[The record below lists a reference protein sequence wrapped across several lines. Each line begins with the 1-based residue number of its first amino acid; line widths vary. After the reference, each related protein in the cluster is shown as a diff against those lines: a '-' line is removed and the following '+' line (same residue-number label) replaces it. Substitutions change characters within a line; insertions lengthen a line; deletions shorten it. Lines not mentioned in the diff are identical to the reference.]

1 MAEGFNFI
9 VSNEDVKIRFSCPNH
24 KKRIGEIV
32 ANLITDDL
40 DNEKK
45 ESSFIINEGVA
56 EFTFNGS
63 TIGGKEIKHEAVFFE
78 NTDYPVII
86 KGNKGKDLSF
96 IQLLIND
103 RLTSGEDGKGSLTT
117 EDGELFG
124 SLNFRNQVGMT
135 DFKVKYRVK
144 GENIDRVLKFTTE
157 VLSYKL
163 DYRSDLKS
171 IISDIENEYALLSA
185 SFLKD
190 TYLGMR
196 TNAGESSPLVWW
208 QIFKSC
214 YEEIVRAAR
223 DIIERP
229 KRRLKPIVK
238 YERAERL
245 RALPRELENEFLLH
259 KDNPAYL
266 YRTEEMVLSHDTI
279 ENRFLK
285 HAINEMAR
293 KFGEVKRHI
302 MTAMRLDNEL
312 KISDSLNEMEDDL
325 LQLQNN
331 SFFRG
336 VGLFKGFSQESLVM
350 KQAHGYKTILAKWI
364 ELQQGYDL
372 EEGMRKLEVKEISD
386 LYEIWCF
393 IKVKNIVQETLR
405 ELQIEAT
412 PTANGRV
419 ITNDFIPQL
428 IYGGSISFINSER
441 VELASV
447 SYNAEVKER
456 KSYIQGTNTLT
467 TSQRPDIV
475 LRLTKTEDSGMKYTY
490 LFDAKY
496 RIDDTKDGDGNDL
509 PPEDAI
515 NQMHRYRDA
524 IYYTENG
531 FEREHLKKEI
541 IGGYVLF
548 PGKIRKEALDFE
560 KGNYLYHK
568 SQKQIGIGA
577 FPLRPERREINPD
590 GSLKINPDDSETA
603 LRLQIRRWLEE
614 ENSRE
619 KLLEKAIPQRGLEY
633 SDEPVSKGSYF
644 LHSIDSFANDNVR
657 EIINGQAKKVISGY
671 NAIFSGTDFQKIR
684 YFVPVENHLVKGYYT
699 VKRVSATNIE
709 KLLDEKKRQL
719 EAAGKKTDNKGLEQ
733 PIRIEFYLDKYI
745 KVEQP
750 FTYGIDALASKGIAL
765 TREKFNT
772 YRKRVKQS
780 EP

>member
-1 MAEGFNFI
+1 MADVFNFI
-9 VSNEDVKIRFSCPNH
+9 VSNDDIKIRFSCPNH
-24 KKRIGEIV
+24 KKRIDEIV
-32 ANLITDDL
+32 ANLIKDDS

-45 ESSFIINEGVA
+45 ESSFIINEGFG
-56 EFTFNGS
+56 EFSFNGIA
-63 TIGGKEIKHEAVFFE
+63 TEGNDIKQEAVFFE
-78 NTDYPVII
+78 NTDYPIII

-103 RLTSGEDGKGSLTT
+103 RITSGEDGKSSLTT
-117 EDGELFG
+117 EDGELYG
-124 SLNFRNQVGMT
+124 SLNFRNQVGLT

-229 KRRLKPIVK
+229 KRRLKPFVK

-245 RALPRELENEFLLH
+245 RVLPRELENEYLLH
-259 KDNPAYL
+259 KDNPTYL
-266 YRTEEMVLSHDTI
+266 YRTEEMVLSHDTV

-285 HAINEMAR
+285 HAINEMTR

-312 KISDSLNEMEDDL
+312 KISDSLNEMENDL

-336 VGLFKGFSQESLVM
+336 VGLFKGFSQDSLVM

-372 EEGMRKLEVKEISD
+372 EEGMRKLEVKEISE

-405 ELQIEAT
+405 ELRINAT
-412 PTANGRV
+412 TTANGKV
-419 ITNDFIPQL
+419 ITKDFIPQL
-428 IYGGSISFINSER
+428 VYGGSVSFINSDK

-447 SYNAEVKER
+447 SYNAEVQDR
-456 KSYIQGTNTLT
+456 KSYIKGTKTLT
-467 TSQRPDIV
+467 TRQRPDIV
-475 LRLTKTEDSGMKYTY
+475 LRLTKTEDTGMEYTY

-496 RIDDTKDGDGNDL
+496 RIDDTRDRDGNDL

-524 IYYTENG
+524 IYYAENG
-531 FEREHLKKEI
+531 FEREHLKKEV

-548 PGKIRKEALDFE
+548 PGKIRKEALDYE
-560 KGNYLYHK
+560 QGNYIYHE
-568 SQKQIGIGA
+568 SHKQIGIGA

-603 LRLQIRRWLEE
+603 LRFQIRRWLEE

-619 KLLEKAIPQRGLEY
+619 KLLEFAIPQRGLEY

-644 LHSIDSFANDNVR
+644 LHSIDSYANDNVR

-684 YFVPVENHLVKGYYT
+684 YFVPVGNHLVKGYYT
-699 VKRVSATNIE
+699 VEKVIAKKID
-709 KLLDEKKRQL
+709 KLLEKKKLQL
-719 EAAGKKTDNKGLEQ
+719 EKAGIKVDKKNINQ
-733 PIRIEFYLDKYI
+733 PIRIEFHLGRYIELKEPFIYGLDR
-745 KVEQP
+745 V
-750 FTYGIDALASKGIAL
+750 ASKGIAM
-765 TREKFNT
+765 TRKEFNS
-772 YRKRVKQS
+772 YKKRLSSKT
-780 EP
+780 